1 MNIRD
6 KTMDTLR
13 FTIDAELLRELGERL
28 VGKPHIALAEL
39 VKNSY
44 DADATVVTIK
54 FLPHKDCI
62 EISDNG
68 HGMSVDEF
76 KNYWMRIGTTHKK
89 EKKSKNLGRL
99 MTGSKGV
106 GRLAVQFLANKLTIL
121 TVPAGENS
129 EGLEAYIDWK
139 EALETKPAEAKEL
152 TEVEVKYRAY
162 NHDSSDTRIPQG
174 ISTILEG
181 LKDEWTE
188 DSIVEVKYRA
198 YNRDSSDTR
207 IPQGTSIILEGLKDE
222 WTEDSIED
230 LASEL
235 WWLQSPLRSS
245 PEDSKD
251 RFRIHFRSAQ
261 QDYEKIFVNRMDA
274 VKRIWI
280 ARLVG
285 TLVDG
290 EVTLSLQFLGEQ
302 PIVHKYKIA
311 DFIHNNG
318 GFSKARNL
326 NKCSFEIRI
335 YNLSGRQKFGIK
347 VGEAREYFERHGGV
361 HVYDSGFRLPYYG
374 LPESDWLKLEY
385 DHSHR
390 QNVSKLLPEEIQVF
404 RALNDLPTLGRV
416 LGVVN
421 VNTSREPNLE
431 IMITRDR
438 LAETT
443 AYKDLVTT
451 VRYAIDWYANET
463 ARRKIEMMRLEAS
476 SEPTSLKFER
486 VEQVLE
492 EYESEIPKRVYQEVY
507 EKVQEAITA
516 SERYQELV
524 LEQMGLLAPLATA
537 GISAL
542 SYQHELKKQFTY
554 IEDTIHRMKNIG
566 TMSSEL
572 QENLNSLSMDLA
584 SWLKRAKA
592 TNLLFDYIA
601 DTENT
606 QLRHRLRARAVIEE
620 ITNQTSFLARG
631 TEIDYSQINDRLRL
645 PKASFAEW
653 GAIFQNVF
661 INAFNAMFDSSKRRL
676 HISFRSHRKSREIL
690 IQDTGYG
697 IDLRDADRLF
707 EPFQRA
713 SKISA
718 ERKSLGYGGTGL
730 GLTIVRLL
738 ANNIGCRV
746 RFVEPEE
753 GFKTAFSIRWRE
765 VK

>member
-1 MNIRD
+1 MP
-6 KTMDTLR
+6 TLP

-28 VGKPHIALAEL
+28 VGKPHIVLAEL

-44 DADATVVTIK
+44 DADATEVTIN
-54 FLPHKDCI
+54 FSPNKDLI
-62 EISDNG
+62 EVRDDG
-68 HGMSVDEF
+68 HGMTYEQF
-76 KNYWMRIGTTHKK
+76 KNFWMRIGTTHKK
-89 EKKSKNLGRL
+89 EKQSKKGRL

-106 GRLAVQFLANKLTIL
+106 GRLSVQFLANELEIK
-121 TVPAGENS
+121 TVSKDEDT
-129 EGLEAYIDWK
+129 EWLEVAIDWE
-139 EALETKPAEAKEL
+139 EAIKAKEL
-152 TEVEVKYRAY
+152 TKVEVGYSRNKS
-162 NHDSSDTRIPQG
+162 NKPFT
-174 ISTILEG
+174 
-181 LKDEWTE
+181 
-188 DSIVEVKYRA
+188 
-198 YNRDSSDTR
+198 
-207 IPQGTSIILEGLKDE
+207 QGTSIILKGLKHEWDE
-222 WTEDSIED
+222 NSVSK

-235 WWLQSPLRSS
+235 WWLQPPFGSTFSS
-245 PEDSKD
+245 LDDSKD
-251 RFRIHFRSAQ
+251 LFRIRFQSTR
-261 QDYEKIFVNRMDA
+261 QDYEKIFVNQMNAIRN
-274 VKRIWI
+274 IWI

-290 EVTLSLQFLGEQ
+290 EVTLSLQFQGEQ
-302 PIVHKYKIA
+302 PTVHKYKIA

-318 GFSKARNL
+318 EFSKIKNL
-326 NKCSFEIRI
+326 NASRFEIRI

-347 VGEAREYFERHGGV
+347 VGEAREYFKNHGGV
-361 HVYDSGFRLPYYG
+361 HVYDGGFRLPYYG

-390 QNVSKLLPEEIQVF
+390 QNMSELFPKDIQVP

-416 LGVVN
+416 FGVVR
-421 VNTSREPNLE
+421 VNTSTEPNLE

-443 AYKDLVTT
+443 AYKDLVKTI
-451 VRYAIDWYANET
+451 RYAIDLYANET
-463 ARRKIEMMRLEAS
+463 ARRKIEVKKQEAS

-486 VEQVLE
+486 VERVLE
-492 EYESEIPKRVYQEVY
+492 EYEPEIPKKVYQEIY
-507 EKVQEAITA
+507 KKVQEATTA
-516 SERYQELV
+516 VEKDQELA
-524 LEQMGLLAPLATA
+524 LEQMGILAPLATA

-554 IEDTIHRMKNIG
+554 IQDTIDRMKNLE
-566 TMSSEL
+566 TMDPEL
-572 QENLNSLSMDLA
+572 QKNLQSLSTDLA

-606 QLRHRLRARAVIEE
+606 QLRHRLRAKVVIED
-620 ITNQTSFLARG
+620 ITNQTSFLARD
-631 TEIDYSQINDRLRL
+631 TEIDYSQIDDRLRL

-661 INAFNAMFDSSKRRL
+661 INAFNAMLDSPKRRL
-676 HISFRSHRKSREIL
+676 HISFRPHEKFQEIL
-690 IQDTGYG
+690 IQDTGHG
-697 IDLRDADRLF
+697 VNLKDADRLF

-718 ERKSLGYGGTGL
+718 ERKNLGYGGTGL

-746 RFVEPEE
+746 RFVNPEG
-753 GFKTAFSIRWRE
+753 GFSTAFSIQWRE

>member
-1 MNIRD
+1 MPI
-6 KTMDTLR
+6 LP

-28 VGKPHIALAEL
+28 VGKSHVALAEL

-44 DADATVVTIK
+44 DADATDVTIK
-54 FLPHKDCI
+54 FAPNEDSIKI
-62 EISDNG
+62 IDNG
-68 HGMSVDEF
+68 HGMTFDEF
-76 KNYWMRIGTTHKK
+76 KNFWMRIGTTHKR
-89 EKKSKNLGRL
+89 EKQSKKLGRL
-99 MTGSKGV
+99 MSGSKGV
-106 GRLAVQFLANKLTIL
+106 GRLAVQFLANKLTIE
-121 TVPAGENS
+121 TFPADKNHKW
-129 EGLEAYIDWK
+129 LKAQINWNK
-139 EALETKPAEAKEL
+139 AIETKPAKTKEL
-152 TEVEVKYRAY
+152 TEVEVIY
-162 NHDSSDTRIPQG
+162 NEFDRNPSNASDLQG
-174 ISTILEG
+174 TSITLEE

-188 DSIVEVKYRA
+188 DSI
-198 YNRDSSDTR
+198 
-207 IPQGTSIILEGLKDE
+207 Q
-222 WTEDSIED
+222 D

-235 WWLQSPLRSS
+235 WWLQPPLGPSTG
-245 PEDSKD
+245 DSKD
-251 RFRIHFRSAQ
+251 QFKIHFRSVQ
-261 QDYEKIFVNRMDA
+261 KDYSKTFVKQMNA
-274 VKRIWI
+274 IKRIWI

-285 TLVDG
+285 TLTDG

-302 PIVHKYKIA
+302 PVVHKYKIM

-318 GFSKARNL
+318 EFSKAKNL
-326 NKCSFEIRI
+326 NRCNFEIRI

-347 VGEAREYFERHGGV
+347 VDTAREYFRRYGGV
-361 HVYDSGFRLPYYG
+361 HVYDGGFRLPYYG
-374 LPESDWLKLEY
+374 LPEGDWLRLEY

-390 QNVSKLLPEEIQVF
+390 QNVSQLLPKEIQVF

-416 LGVVN
+416 LGIVN
-421 VNTSREPNLE
+421 VNTSDEPNLK

-438 LAETT
+438 LAETA
-443 AYKDLVTT
+443 AYEDLIKT

-463 ARRKIEMMRLEAS
+463 ARRKIEERRVGAS

-492 EYESEIPKRVYQEVY
+492 YYEPKIPKEVYQEVH
-507 EKVQEAITA
+507 KRVQEATTA
-516 SERYQELV
+516 AESHQERV

-542 SYQHELKKQFTY
+542 SYQHELKKQFAY
-554 IEDTIHRMKNIG
+554 IENTIDRMKNIAA
-566 TMSSEL
+566 TSPEFQKNL
-572 QENLNSLSMDLA
+572 QSLGEDLA

-606 QLRHRLRARAVIEE
+606 RFRHRLRAKAVIEE
-620 ITNQTSFLARG
+620 ITNQTDFLARD
-631 TEIDYSQINDRLRL
+631 TEIDYSQIDDGLRL

-661 INAFNAMFDSSKRRL
+661 INAFNAMLDSSKRQL
-676 HISFRSHRKSREIL
+676 HISFRSCEESQEIL

-697 IDLRDADRLF
+697 INLKDADRFF

-718 ERKSLGYGGTGL
+718 ERKSLGYGGAGL

-738 ANNIGCRV
+738 ADSIGCRV
-746 RFVEPEE
+746 QFVDPEN
-753 GFKTAFSIRWRE
+753 GFKTAFSIQWRE
-765 VK
+765 TK